1 MNLKAK
7 KAILFDLDG
16 TLIDSVPDLAL
27 AVNEMLRQ
35 LGRQTFSEDTIRYW
49 VGNGAQTLVKRA
61 LLGKR
66 DIEGKQIDEALFE
79 DALARFLAAYKKH
92 LCEATRPYPHVSE
105 TLKELKARGYR
116 LAIVTNK
123 PEQFVGPILE
133 GLGMG
138 ELFEAWLGGDSLP
151 KKKPDPLPLL
161 HLCETMQLKVED
173 AVIVGDSKNDIL
185 AAKAC
190 GMASI
195 GVTYG
200 YNYGESIEVY
210 KPDVV
215 IEDFGELLEL
225 F

>member
-1 MNLKAK
+1 MNWKEK

-27 AVNEMLRQ
+27 AVNEMLQQ
-35 LGRQTFSEDTIRYW
+35 LGRNTFSEETIRYW

-61 LLGKR
+61 LLGER
-66 DIEGKQIDEALFE
+66 DIKGKQIDKELFE
-79 DALARFLAAYKKH
+79 DALARFLSAYQKH
-92 LCEATRPYPHVSE
+92 LCEATRPYPDVPE
-105 TLKELKARGYR
+105 TLKALKARGYR

-133 GLGMG
+133 GLGLAD
-138 ELFEAWLGGDSLP
+138 LFEAWLGGDSLP
-151 KKKPDPLPLL
+151 KKKPDPMPLL
-161 HLCETMQLKVED
+161 HLCETMQIKVEE

-190 GMASI
+190 GMDAI

-200 YNYGESIEVY
+200 YNYGEDIAVY
-210 KPDVV
+210 HPTVV
-215 IEDFGELLEL
+215 IEEFGKLLKL